1 MSINSLK
8 LSLARHSGFVV
19 FSELV
24 ISLFLLILVI
34 YEQIYRDYHLIA
46 VLILFTIFCVLLT
59 FSLVTSRNFLVT
71 DYILESSAEIN
82 LYALDLDFRFIAVNK
97 NDVRMMEK
105 YFDFTPRLGESPLDI
120 MDGQE
125 VEALKIN
132 FYRAM
137 AGESFTVL
145 DKIEKKGEVLY
156 WQCLYIQFI
165 MTIRQLSVA
174 HV

>member
-1 MSINSLK
+1 M
-8 LSLARHSGFVV
+8 
-19 FSELV
+19 
-24 ISLFLLILVI
+24 
-34 YEQIYRDYHLIA
+34 
-46 VLILFTIFCVLLT
+46 
-59 FSLVTSRNFLVT
+59 T

-97 NDVRMMEK
+97 NGVRMMEK

-125 VEALKIN
+125 VEALKSN
-132 FYRAM
+132 FSRAM

>member
-1 MSINSLK
+1 M
-8 LSLARHSGFVV
+8 
-19 FSELV
+19 
-24 ISLFLLILVI
+24 
-34 YEQIYRDYHLIA
+34 
-46 VLILFTIFCVLLT
+46 
-59 FSLVTSRNFLVT
+59 VT

-82 LYALDLDFRFIAVNK
+82 LYDLDLDFWFIAVNK

-125 VEALKIN
+125 V
-132 FYRAM
+132 
-137 AGESFTVL
+137 ESFTVL